1 MAAYRAPDFNERT
14 ALSRQSKQKALDKLR
29 AVPVASEAELA
40 ERRATRLKREEA
52 EAEKRAIRDAEKR
65 AASEALAI
73 AAEAAARAR
82 EAAIVPQKSEADR
95 KVDRDARYAARK
107 NRKK

>member
-14 ALSRQSKQKALDKLR
+14 ALARQAKQKALDKLR

-52 EAEKRAIRDAEKR
+52 EAEKRTIRDAEKR
-65 AASEALAI
+65 AASEAIAI

-82 EAAIVPQKSEADR
+82 EAAIVPEKSEADR